1 MDMDSTEQQYE
12 SVRSRNQV
20 RPLTEAEDGRAIDDV
35 PLGIY
40 AYAYA
45 PGSDATPLYAK
56 PRHLA
61 FEMHKL
67 ADGAVRLLGF
77 LEADLAK
84 KVEAGTEDVLIR
96 LGAAPTAEKPV
107 LVEIPSERIFR
118 VKEHSNRDGSGL
130 VIELAGLH

>member
-1 MDMDSTEQQYE
+1 MDSTEQQYQ

-20 RPLTEAEDGRAIDDV
+20 RPLQETEDGRAIDDV
-35 PLGIY
+35 PLGTY
-40 AYAYA
+40 GYAYA

-56 PRHLA
+56 RRYLA

-77 LEADLAK
+77 LEPDLAR
-84 KVEAGTEDVLIR
+84 KVEAGTEDLLVR
-96 LGAAPTAEKPV
+96 LGADPTAEKSV

-130 VIELAGLH
+130 VIDLAGLH